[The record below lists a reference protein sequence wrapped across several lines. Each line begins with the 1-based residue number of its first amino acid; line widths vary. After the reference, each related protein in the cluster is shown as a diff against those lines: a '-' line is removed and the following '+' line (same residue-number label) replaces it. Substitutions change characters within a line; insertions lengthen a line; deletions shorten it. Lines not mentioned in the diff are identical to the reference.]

1 MRSRLGIYAQQR
13 PPFEVP
19 ALTGGQAS
27 SGHHPRDGI
36 SLFVTRRELQQCHS
50 TGQQVPEDGR
60 QAFSG
65 HRQTIRT
72 TVDRAHR
79 ILRKL
84 LGLFMRHP
92 RGIGDDQREPLVC
105 AQHVRRPASPA
116 VDPQARSPGVARGVL
131 GGRRVDVDADE
142 APARVGHANK
152 PIWPAPLHNS
162 RTSPGGRFGNSEA
175 AHRDCACVHGR
186 GLSNRESNVICRPPN
201 STVVISG

>member
-27 SGHHPRDGI
+27 SSHHPRDGI

-60 QAFSG
+60 QAFPG

-105 AQHVRRPASPA
+105 AQDVCRPPSPA
-116 VDPQARSPGVARGVL
+116 VDPQAGSPGVARGVL
-131 GGRRVDVDADE
+131 GGRRVYVDADE
-142 APARVGHANK
+142 APAGVGHRQQADLARAATQFQNVARGQVRQQRGC
-152 PIWPAPLHNS
+152 PPGLCLRPWPGGSATGS
-162 RTSPGGRFGNSEA
+162 RT
-175 AHRDCACVHGR
+175 
-186 GLSNRESNVICRPPN
+186 
-201 STVVISG
+201 